1 MATNSIPIKENTIPA
16 TFIWFCLAKL
26 VYHNYL
32 ACCNS
37 LIKRY
42 KKIRV
47 FSALKLG
54 EYSYGV
60 NKSKERNI
68 QSLQALNLCIQ
79 ILLVRGVSPAGS
91 VGAFE
96 CKCIQRSP
104 PETRTP
110 KTRIKTNK
118 SRTLKGMRRYIK
130 TIKYI
135 LNSILSKKIEYSQVK
150 SLMNT
155 QYGAGDRT

>member
-79 ILLVRGVSPAGS
+79 IPLVRDS
-91 VGAFE
+91 
-96 CKCIQRSP
+96 
-104 PETRTP
+104 P
-110 KTRIKTNK
+110 KTHKK
-118 SRTLKGMRRYIK
+118 SRTPKGMRRYIK
-130 TIKYI
+130 TIELYRKLYFKQK
-135 LNSILSKKIEYSQVK
+135 N
-150 SLMNT
+150 
-155 QYGAGDRT
+155 